1 MQGNNTKARPFHT
14 HVWALEIDVRR
25 LLNGQ
30 TLERFYWPSLIKAVG
45 TYDTSCIKCQKAS
58 PGKKHRAP
66 LIPMP
71 NVEELFY
78 RIAMDIV
85 IAMEQMAEK
94 IVTE

>member
-1 MQGNNTKARPFHT
+1 MF
-14 HVWALEIDVRR
+14 
-25 LLNGQ
+25 
-30 TLERFYWPSLIKAVG
+30 KAVG

-71 NVEELFY
+71 IVEEPSH

-94 IVTE
+94 IVIE